1 MKFFGL
7 FFLMASTCWA
17 RPEVIFTSPVEV
29 SVRENVR
36 LADLVEVVQPT
47 EELLAALENM
57 TLPMKNQYDAK
68 EISSVVKSEME
79 SNEGLRKLNPSF
91 KIPSELKVQTTSGKI
106 SKAETGR
113 RLTNILRARCG
124 DCEYKV
130 TVQSV
135 PFPATGPWEIDY
147 ASVPAKGAFLLSLKD
162 TDTRSVKWLSGNIKV
177 SKPVPVATRLLQSGE
192 RMQAGDAKIAMID
205 VTFAK
210 DTSLALEDLSG
221 QLLQRQIQNGA
232 PIWSA
237 DLKREAAAKRGQ
249 IVRAISGS
257 AEFEVSTNLEAQENG
272 FIGDTIKLKNTET
285 QKIFS
290 GLVTDKGVVKIQ

>member
-29 SVRENVR
+29 SVRETVR
-36 LADLVEVVQPT
+36 LTDLVEVVQPT
-47 EELLAALENM
+47 EELLGALESM

-68 EISSVVKSEME
+68 EISSLVKNEME
-79 SNEGLRKLNPSF
+79 KNEGLRKLNPSF
-91 KIPSELKVQTTSGKI
+91 KIPSELKVQASAGKI

-113 RLTNILRARCG
+113 RLLNILRTRCG
-124 DCEYKV
+124 ECEYKLSI
-130 TVQSV
+130 QSV
-135 PFPATGPWEIDY
+135 PFPATGPWDIDY
-147 ASVPAKGAFLLSLKD
+147 AAVPAKGAFLISLHD
-162 TDTRSVKWLSGNIKV
+162 TDARSVKWISGSIKV
-177 SKPVPVATRLLQSGE
+177 SKPVPVATKLLQSGE
-192 RMQAGDAKIAMID
+192 RLQVGDAKMAMVD

-210 DTSLALEDLSG
+210 DTSLSLADLNG
-221 QLLQRQIQNGA
+221 QLLQRQIQNGS

-257 AEFEVSTNLEAQENG
+257 EDFEVSANMEAQENG
-272 FIGDTIKLKNTET
+272 FIGDTIKIKNTET
-285 QKIFS
+285 QKTFS
-290 GLVTDKGVVKIQ
+290 GLVTDKGTVKIQ